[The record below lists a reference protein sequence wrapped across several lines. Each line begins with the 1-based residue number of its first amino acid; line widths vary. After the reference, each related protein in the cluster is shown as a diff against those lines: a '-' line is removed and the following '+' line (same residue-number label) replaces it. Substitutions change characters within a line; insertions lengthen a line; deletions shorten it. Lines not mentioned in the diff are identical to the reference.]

1 MEGRKK
7 WYRVAP
13 NVGVNVR
20 NGPGT
25 AYDKAFSLSYGTAVE
40 IGETKDGWGRCSDG
54 WVCMDYLEPV
64 SETEPRQTDTGLV
77 IQRSLIPAGR
87 KNRPGG
93 SNGDRYI
100 TIHETGNFARGADA
114 AAHAAYL
121 KSDAAVKAQMSWH
134 YTVDDH
140 AVVQHIPDGEKA
152 WHAGDGAGGP
162 GNSQSIGIEICVD
175 AGGDFAQAKR
185 NAAAL
190 VRLLRKEHG
199 IGLGNVVQ
207 HNHWNGK
214 DCPHTIRHTAGGWA
228 DFLALCGSAVAQPEQ
243 SGLPAAVDVLVRAG
257 VVTSPDYWKRGSGW
271 SDANVAAL
279 IRAMAAYIEK
289 KR

>member
-1 MEGRKK
+1 
-7 WYRVAP
+7 
-13 NVGVNVR
+13 
-20 NGPGT
+20 
-25 AYDKAFSLSYGTAVE
+25 
-40 IGETKDGWGRCSDG
+40 
-54 WVCMDYLEPV
+54 MDYLSPGAAPADRV
-64 SETEPRQTDTGLV
+64 TDAGITIRQD
-77 IQRSLIPAGR
+77 LIPAGR

-93 SNGDRYI
+93 TNGDRYI

-114 AAHAAYL
+114 AAHASYL

-140 AVVQHIPDGEKA
+140 SIVQHIPDGEKA
-152 WHAGDGAGGP
+152 WHAGDGANGP

-207 HNHWNGK
+207 HFHWNGK
-214 DCPHTIRHTAGGWA
+214 DCPYTIRHTAGGWER
-228 DFLALCGSAVAQPEQ
+228 FLSLVEKSTKEDKPVENKWYTDAQQWAVEKGISDGTRPE
-243 SGLPAAVDVLVRAG
+243 DTITRAE
-257 VVTSPDYWKRGSGW
+257 VW
-271 SDANVAAL
+271 SML
-279 IRAMAAYIEK
+279 MRLTKE
-289 KR
+289 